1 MITTNS
7 INMNKKEIEVSK
19 LQITKTKN
27 KSVSS
32 KIILKYE
39 TPITIL
45 EPSDL
50 DLEPSDLENI

>member
-1 MITTNS
+1 
-7 INMNKKEIEVSK
+7 MNKKEIEVSK